1 MSRIP
6 AAILRALA
14 IGLLLTTANGWTA
27 VIPVTDTNLLAGLSP
42 YNWVCRSG
50 FIGSTVNGA
59 SLSLRCGGTRSVDL
73 QVSSGHITT
82 TVPGRF
88 PILAWSVNGGP
99 MQSQQLAA
107 GETSVRLSTG
117 VADPVIELYIKGFSP
132 FEDRFS
138 GELPPNSAKIT
149 GLAVD
154 AGGKLLPPQ
163 LPSRIWLNFG
173 DSILSGDG
181 AAYAAGQ
188 GRPPDDAW
196 AASDDGRASYG
207 YLLAQHYGFREA
219 RVAYG
224 GYDWGGGM
232 AGVPSLETLID
243 QTTSTVS
250 RLSDGRL
257 SPSPDVILINL
268 GENGAPGE
276 ESVIVALTRLRS
288 RVKADAKILVM
299 IPVSGRARKQIQ
311 MAFSQYQASHSDH
324 SAYLI
329 DLGTVTF
336 ATCDGQHPTAAGH
349 AAIFKAALPRL
360 DPILHPVK

>member
-1 MSRIP
+1 MSRIT
-6 AAILRALA
+6 AVFFFVL
-14 IGLLLTTANGWTA
+14 GLLITAASGGAA

-42 YNWVCRSG
+42 YNWVCRSA

-59 SLSLRCGGTRSVDL
+59 SLLLRCAGTRTVDL
-73 QVSSGHITT
+73 QVSSSHLAT

-88 PILAWSVNGGP
+88 PIVAWSVNGGAR
-99 MQSQQLAA
+99 QSHQLAA
-107 GETSVRLSTG
+107 GETSIRLSTG
-117 VADPVIELYIKGFSP
+117 VADPLIDLYIKGFSA

-138 GELPPNSAKIT
+138 GEVPPNSVKIT
-149 GLAVD
+149 GLALD
-154 AGGKLLPPQ
+154 AGGTLLPPQ

-196 AASDDGRASYG
+196 AASEDGRASYG

-243 QTTSTVS
+243 QTTATAS

-257 SPSPDVILINL
+257 SPSPEVILINL

-276 ESVIVALTRLRS
+276 ESVIAALTRLRS

-299 IPVSGRARKQIQ
+299 IPVSGRARAEIQ
-311 MAFSQYQASHSDH
+311 KALTHYQTSNQDN

-329 DLGTVTF
+329 DLGPITF

-349 AAIFKAALPRL
+349 QSIFQAALPRI
-360 DPILHPVK
+360 DPILLPAKQR